1 MGWIHQSISMD
12 KNLLDPW
19 HSCLVSF
26 LLQPELSTLKC
37 CSLGSSVPQEN
48 ISGGI
53 WTPAG
58 REAKNLCSV
67 GGYLSVLHVC
77 VCVYK
82 LCAYINLFHNSLPF
96 KKQEAYAAVC
106 AVNTSKVFLYRK
118 MAEIITAMRKPGYL
132 KRGNRTVLTIFFT
145 QPLHILLITSI
156 IKTRCLFNE
165 IILGPHKGI
174 FQSANTCIR
183 HRKTVSH

>member
-1 MGWIHQSISMD
+1 MGGGVHNKVSTEGVDVGWIHQSISMD

-118 MAEIITAMRKPGYL
+118 MAEIITVMRKPGIS
-132 KRGNRTVLTIFFT
+132 KEGTVQFWQYFLHNPFT
-145 QPLHILLITSI
+145 SSLLHQLS
-156 IKTRCLFNE
+156 KPGVCLMRSF
-165 IILGPHKGI
+165 
-174 FQSANTCIR
+174 
-183 HRKTVSH
+183 